1 MSHNLKKS
9 YLSMQILPYR
19 DRLIFSQAARHR
31 DVAYCY
37 TRPTFCGEC
46 VIDKMDELIEMP
58 LGGHSCWPK
67 KPSIRWEC
75 TLAPPGEYERTI
87 IALRR
92 CGFVTSICHHIEF
105 GTKKRNQPW
114 ANCVYR
120 WVRIWEMQLGKL
132 FLLINS
138 RPLHEMYFKRPVSFV
153 LSDRS
158 GGFHHCMKCPSIMLS
173 WHNTVLLSVRL
184 P

>member
-1 MSHNLKKS
+1 MSHNLKKK

-37 TRPTFCGEC
+37 TRPTFCGAC

-105 GTKKRNQPW
+105 GTKTSEISPGQ
-114 ANCVYR
+114 
-120 WVRIWEMQLGKL
+120 
-132 FLLINS
+132 
-138 RPLHEMYFKRPVSFV
+138 
-153 LSDRS
+153 
-158 GGFHHCMKCPSIMLS
+158 
-173 WHNTVLLSVRL
+173 TVFIVE
-184 P
+184 

>member
-1 MSHNLKKS
+1 
-9 YLSMQILPYR
+9 MQILPYR
-19 DRLIFSQAARHR
+19 DRTSQ
-31 DVAYCY
+31 
-37 TRPTFCGEC
+37 
-46 VIDKMDELIEMP
+46 
-58 LGGHSCWPK
+58 
-67 KPSIRWEC
+67 
-75 TLAPPGEYERTI
+75 
-87 IALRR
+87 R
-92 CGFVTSICHHIEF
+92 CGLLLHTSDVLWFVCNWQNGWTDRDAVGGTLVLAKEAKCQMGMHIGTTWWIRTNDHCAASMRLCHINLPSYRVRH
-105 GTKKRNQPW
+105 KNKRNQPW

-158 GGFHHCMKCPSIMLS
+158 GGFHHCIKCPSIMLS